1 MTTNQQKNI
10 RRLLISILLVLMFQV
25 SITQL
30 SASTLHKAT
39 LPAFFNYLSLS
50 FQQLLEDSGYIM
62 LFGESQKSLKPPGI
76 GIPEYSGLH
85 RREVYIESLHFFPHT
100 DHDIQNL
107 SRELYSILTD
117 VESMKGIE
125 YYSASRESMRV
136 LFTQS
141 YFIRSPQNPERFK
154 PETDSILPPS
164 QNFWLFQQDQTFGKN
179 IYSMNLS
186 HSNGTIHMQMQN
198 NSNVNYGIF
207 PAIREQNMTIHMTVH
222 VLDEGIAIFSSIRAL
237 PVISLGLESRI
248 RSSMENR
255 LVAIT
260 NWFLHKLQEYNLPG
274 SD

>member
-1 MTTNQQKNI
+1 
-10 RRLLISILLVLMFQV
+10 
-25 SITQL
+25 
-30 SASTLHKAT
+30 
-39 LPAFFNYLSLS
+39 
-50 FQQLLEDSGYIM
+50 M